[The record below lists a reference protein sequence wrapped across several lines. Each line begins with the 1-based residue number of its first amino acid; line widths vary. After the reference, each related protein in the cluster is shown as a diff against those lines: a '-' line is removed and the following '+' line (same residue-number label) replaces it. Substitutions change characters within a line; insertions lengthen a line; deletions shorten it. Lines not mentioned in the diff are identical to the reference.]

1 MTWARGREFTL
12 TAYIFSDS
20 IATFLFDL
28 QNLRGAEYRFV
39 SLFPWTLVSLHSLWE
54 FNHSDIGNEWHKFIE
69 AYAGSIVVGT
79 TKELYVV
86 RLQPSGKQGK
96 QIRLDTVSLRCTCQF
111 LDAGLNG
118 QGQGGRP
125 ITAVTWALG
134 RALPLDPLL
143 VVAMS
148 SMVCVYSVGRGE
160 PVGFLRGHGG
170 VCLRFLSVTIFSNL
184 RIANFLHHRSSTKSF
199 LHLHRLLRPDS
210 ENL

>member
-1 MTWARGREFTL
+1 L
-12 TAYIFSDS
+12 V
-20 IATFLFDL
+20 FDL

-54 FNHSDIGNEWHKFIE
+54 FNHSDIEWPKFIE

-79 TKELYVV
+79 TEGLYVV

-96 QIRLDTVSLRCTCQF
+96 QIRLDTVSLCCTCQF
-111 LDAGLNG
+111 SDAGLNSH
-118 QGQGGRP
+118 GQGGHP

-148 SMVCVYSVGRGE
+148 SIICVYSVGRGE

-170 VCLRFLSVTIFSNL
+170 VCLRFLSVTILSDL

-199 LHLHRLLRPDS
+199 LHLHRLLRSDS